1 MWMLWNIGS
10 SCEVHAEHEPK
21 HRSFMDSSFEIFLS
35 SEFLL
40 LKDQDYIKMSFI
52 PMGDN
57 DFLSGWQMFS
67 FPLKSYWTNVKY
79 LL

>member
-1 MWMLWNIGS
+1 MWMLQNMRGS
-10 SCEVHAEHEPK
+10 FEVHAEHEPK
-21 HRSFMDSSFEIFLS
+21 SYRPIFWDFLS

-40 LKDQDYIKMSFI
+40 LEDQDYIKMSFI

-57 DFLSGWQMFS
+57 DFFSGWQMFS
-67 FPLKSYWTNVKY
+67 FSLKTYRTNIKY